1 MKNTRIDLRFYFITD
16 DGASGAGP
24 LEQAKIAVA
33 AGATVV
39 QYRSKAF
46 LPPDFNEARA
56 IAQMCAIHGV
66 RFIVNDDMILARA
79 LGADGVHLGQ
89 QDADPALARQ
99 ILGPAAIVGV
109 SVADLEELSRT
120 DTAQCDYL
128 GTGPVFATATKA
140 DAGEAIGL
148 DGLSEVVRRSGLP
161 VVAIGG
167 IFPESVGACME
178 SGADGVAVI
187 SAITRADDPAA
198 AAARFAQACGTRS
211 RVVQTPWQDEFLLIR
226 RILGQP
232 GDGRDPQGL
241 LRVGA
246 GDDAALLSDIA
257 RPVITT
263 DTQHEN
269 IHFRRFWQSFPEIG
283 YKAAE
288 TAFSDLA
295 ACYARPLALFVNLAL
310 PATVCRE
317 NVMEIYQGI
326 RKSLAARGAVLGGGN
341 VSSAQDLAIDMFAV
355 GSGHAGIFPVRS
367 AARPGFGLYATGPL
381 GRARAG
387 LKCLMQ
393 GDFSFP
399 GLVEAFKRPM
409 ARFDAAAVLAD
420 HAVACVMDISDGL
433 AGDVGHLARASGI
446 TAALDL
452 CRTPADPEFA
462 SFCEKYQMVPADVMA
477 AGGEDY
483 ELLFACPP
491 EVFSAISRQ
500 LPDAFCVGTCQ
511 AFDGHPVRG
520 LPAAI
525 ESFGHT
531 TSKTAMEIN
540 P

>member
-1 MKNTRIDLRFYFITD
+1 MKNSRIDLRFYFITD
-16 DGASGAGP
+16 DGASGPGP
-24 LEQAKIAVA
+24 LEQAKIAIA

-39 QYRSKAF
+39 QYRNKAF
-46 LPPDFNEARA
+46 SAPDFNEAEA
-56 IAQMCAIHGV
+56 IAHFCAIHGV
-66 RFIVNDDMILARA
+66 PFIVNDDMILARA

-128 GTGPVFATATKA
+128 GTGPVFATGTKA
-140 DAGEAIGL
+140 DAGDAIGL
-148 DGLSEVVRRSGLP
+148 GGLAEVARQSGLP

-198 AAARFAQACGTRS
+198 AAARFAAASGTRS

-246 GDDAALLSDIA
+246 GDDAALLSHIA

-269 IHFRRFWQSFPEIG
+269 IHFRRFWQSFFEIG

-295 ACYARPLALFVNLAL
+295 ACYAFPLALFVNLSL
-310 PATVCRE
+310 PATVSRQG
-317 NVMEIYQGI
+317 VMEIYEGI
-326 RKSLAARGAVLGGGN
+326 RASLAPCGAVLGGGN
-341 VSSAQDLAIDMFAV
+341 VSSAQSLAIDMFVV

-367 AARPGFGLYATGPL
+367 AAAPGHGLYVTGPL

-387 LKCLMQ
+387 LECLMR
-393 GDFSFP
+393 GDYAFP
-399 GLVEAFKRPM
+399 GLIEAFKRPR
-409 ARFDAAAVLAD
+409 ARFDAAGVLAD
-420 HAVACVMDISDGL
+420 HGVACVMDISDGL
-433 AGDVGHLARASGI
+433 AGDVGHLAQASGI
-446 TAALDL
+446 TAVLDL
-452 CRTPADPEFA
+452 CRAPADPEFA

-491 EVFSAISRQ
+491 EVFAAICRQ
-500 LPDAFCVGTCQ
+500 LPEAFCVGTCR
-511 AFDGHPVRG
+511 AYDGESVRG
-520 LPAAI
+520 LPETIKGFWHGSDKSAR
-525 ESFGHT
+525 
-531 TSKTAMEIN
+531 EIN